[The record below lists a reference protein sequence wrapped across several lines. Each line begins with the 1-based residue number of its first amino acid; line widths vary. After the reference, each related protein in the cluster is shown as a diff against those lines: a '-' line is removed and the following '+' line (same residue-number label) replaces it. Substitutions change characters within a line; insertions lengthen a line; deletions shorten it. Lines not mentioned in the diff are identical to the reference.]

1 MFCKRGLKLATKFV
15 KVMLRERE
23 TSLIQL
29 QVDAAYLNHNASL
42 LLFSVALP
50 ALCEQAAN
58 HIGTITLV

>member
-1 MFCKRGLKLATKFV
+1 
-15 KVMLRERE
+15 MLRERE